1 MQRQTVSTP
10 YRQELRTRVLQ
21 EATRQFHQ
29 KGIRAVKMDDIAV
42 ALAISKR
49 TLYELF
55 GNKEDLALAV
65 ITQHHEEM
73 NRLMSDFASTNRSV
87 IDILVFFF
95 RMNMDR
101 DHDINPLFFEDMNKY
116 PKLVKYFKEL
126 REERNREAKLFMQ
139 TGVEQGYFRK
149 EFNYDLVV
157 KMGEAIEQYFSR
169 THIHHLYGHKEV
181 FATVAAVLFRGICT
195 QKGLDTLEQ
204 HIKQYS

>member
-1 MQRQTVSTP
+1 M
-10 YRQELRTRVLQ
+10 LQ

-73 NRLMSDFASTNRSV
+73 NRLMSDFASTNSSV

-149 EFNYDLVV
+149 EINYDLVV
-157 KMGEAIEQYFSR
+157 KMGQAIEQYFSR
-169 THIHHLYGHKEV
+169 THIYHLYGHKEV

-195 QKGLDTLEQ
+195 QKGLDTLKQ